1 METRGRTLVKALIWQ
16 AIGLS
21 VMALVGWAVTGSA
34 MVGGTLAVINTVLG
48 FLTYVLYERI
58 WARVAWGREG

>member
-1 METRGRTLVKALIWQ
+1 METRGRTLIKALIWQ

-34 MVGGTLAVINTVLG
+34 MLGGTLAVINTVLG
-48 FLTYVLYERI
+48 FLTYVVYERI
-58 WARVAWGREG
+58 WARVAWGRQG

>member
-1 METRGRTLVKALIWQ
+1 METRGRALVKALIWQ

>member
-1 METRGRTLVKALIWQ
+1 METRGRTLIKALIWQ

>member
-21 VMALVGWAVTGSA
+21 VMALVGWAVTGSV